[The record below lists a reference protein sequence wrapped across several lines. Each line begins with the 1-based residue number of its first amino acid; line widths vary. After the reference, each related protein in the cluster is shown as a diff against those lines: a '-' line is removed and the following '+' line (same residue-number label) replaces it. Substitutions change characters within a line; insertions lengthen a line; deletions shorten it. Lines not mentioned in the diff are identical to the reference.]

1 LGCREFPANFE
12 LIEDGQSIP
21 ESELKGTTDL
31 GWMLYDMEF
40 KGEQETGVYDEI
52 KPKFFRAEMKD
63 GVIDVAKQGK
73 AGVKK

>member
-12 LIEDGQSIP
+12 LIEEGQDIP
-21 ESELKGTTDL
+21 ESELKGTLDL

-40 KGEQETGVYDEI
+40 KGEQATGIYDEI
-52 KPKFFRAEMKD
+52 TPRFFRAEMKD
-63 GVIDVAKQGK
+63 GVIDVAKQAR